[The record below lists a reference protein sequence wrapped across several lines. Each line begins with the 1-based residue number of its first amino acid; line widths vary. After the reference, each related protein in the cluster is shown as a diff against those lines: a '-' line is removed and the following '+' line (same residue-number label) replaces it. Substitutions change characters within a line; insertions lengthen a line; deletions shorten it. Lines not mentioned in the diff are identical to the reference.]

1 MTDVQIPSP
10 IVATRVAEADRLRFL
25 PTYFGPSMLRMLR
38 GEALVF
44 GWMGR
49 LCAAYHGGFW
59 HFYTLSNGGFYMAPE
74 HDGRLRIE
82 VDGNGFAGEL
92 SADAAGIVATLFALN
107 QLCAELAGTADADVM
122 IDRYHH
128 LAAFASEHAEA
139 ATIYRAID

>member
-59 HFYTLSNGGFYMAPE
+59 HFYTLSNGGFYMGGSQNSE
-74 HDGRLRIE
+74 K
-82 VDGNGFAGEL
+82 
-92 SADAAGIVATLFALN
+92 IV
-107 QLCAELAGTADADVM
+107 
-122 IDRYHH
+122 R
-128 LAAFASEHAEA
+128 
-139 ATIYRAID
+139 